1 MVKRSL
7 DIQQTIF
14 ARQQY
19 LHDANKCSIF
29 VSKYLFVCCFSS
41 LLNFFTHVEINV
53 KGEFTHV
60 KGERLYRPSYARRS
74 WAVGVLLACHTYWDT
89 VRLFIYMYDHLSASV
104 CQWHYLYLFKQFKTV
119 ATGIRTPTK
128 PPHARR
134 TLQPTAPP
142 VACISFSLYELSL
155 TFCIKI
161 EEGQDA

>member
-1 MVKRSL
+1 MF
-7 DIQQTIF
+7 DICF
-14 ARQQY
+14 
-19 LHDANKCSIF
+19 KIF
-29 VSKYLFVCCFSS
+29 VCVLFFVPFE
-41 LLNFFTHVEINV
+41 FFHSR
-53 KGEFTHV
+53 GDQR
-60 KGERLYRPSYARRS
+60 ERWIHSCERWKLYRPSYARRS
-74 WAVGVLLACHTYWDT
+74 WAVGVLLACHTYWET

-161 EEGQDA
+161 EEGQDV